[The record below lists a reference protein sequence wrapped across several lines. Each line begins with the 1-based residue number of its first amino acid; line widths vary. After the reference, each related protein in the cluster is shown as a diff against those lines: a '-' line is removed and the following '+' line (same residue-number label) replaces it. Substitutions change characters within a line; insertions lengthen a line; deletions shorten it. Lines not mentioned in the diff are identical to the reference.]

1 MWVEDVNHV
10 GKKTCLVCDSV
21 ITATTFKTEAY
32 QETFKIQSGSLTLQF
47 VVKSYTLGKWKP
59 NFIMGLII
67 TEVNIERLER
77 AIGKFLRNYIT
88 QYCLD
93 GHNNIEDWDFL
104 IFEQCETHAQLKE
117 RETFWQHRLKT
128 FHPIVLNEKEEYL
141 YWHKNI

>member
-10 GKKTCLVCDSV
+10 GKKPCLVCDSV

-59 NFIMGLII
+59 NFIISLII
-67 TEVNIERLER
+67 IEVNIERLER
-77 AIGKFLRNYIT
+77 VIGKFLRNYIT

-93 GHNNIEDWDFL
+93 GHSSIKDWDFL

-117 RETFWQHRLKT
+117 RETLWQHRLKI
-128 FHPIVLNEKEEYL
+128 FYLIVLNEKEEYL